1 MRMRIS
7 ISVAKLPATLALA
20 AAVCLAAGGCD
31 SSGDDG
37 FPETV
42 PVKGKVSMAGQPL
55 SKGSI
60 SFIPNSGRPAT
71 AMLSPTAP
79 MSWVPSRRRM
89 APSRGHF
96 RVTVTATTAD
106 PKQMPRPGDPP
117 PKNLVP
123 KKYNR
128 PETSGLTADVEKK
141 DNKDFDFD
149 LK

>member
-1 MRMRIS
+1 MPIPM
-7 ISVAKLPATLALA
+7 SVAKLRAPLALA
-20 AAVCLAAGGCD
+20 AAVCLAAAGGCA
-31 SSGDDG
+31 SSGDEG

-42 PVKGKVSMAGQPL
+42 PVKGKVTMAGQPL
-55 SKGSI
+55 PKGSI

-71 AMLSPTAP
+71 ALIQPDGTYVLSTFEEKDGA
-79 MSWVPSRRRM
+79 VP
-89 APSRGHF
+89 GHF

-106 PKQMPRPGDPP
+106 PNQMPRPGEPP
-117 PKNLVP
+117 PKALVP

-128 PETSGLTADVEKK
+128 PESSGLTADVDKK

>member
-1 MRMRIS
+1 MTRP
-7 ISVAKLPATLALA
+7 ISVAKSRATMALA
-20 AAVCLAAGGCD
+20 AAVCLAVAGGCA
-31 SSGDDG
+31 SSGEED

-55 SKGSI
+55 PKGSI
-60 SFIPNSGRPAT
+60 SFIPNAGRPAT
-71 AMLSPTAP
+71 ALIQPDGTYVLSTFKEKDGA
-79 MSWVPSRRRM
+79 VPGR
-89 APSRGHF
+89 F
-96 RVTVTATTAD
+96 RVTITATTAE
-106 PKQMPRPGDPP
+106 PNQMPRPGEPP

-128 PETSGLTADVEKK
+128 PETSGLTAEVEKK

>member
-1 MRMRIS
+1 MRMPIPM
-7 ISVAKLPATLALA
+7 SVAKLSAPLAV
-20 AAVCLAAGGCD
+20 AVCLAAAGGCT
-31 SSGDDG
+31 SSGDEG

-71 AMLSPTAP
+71 ALIQPDGTYVLGTFKEKDGA
-79 MSWVPSRRRM
+79 VP
-89 APSRGHF
+89 GHF

-106 PKQMPRPGDPP
+106 PNQMPRPGDPP

-128 PETSGLTADVEKK
+128 PESSGLTADVEKK
-141 DNKDFDFD
+141 DTKDFDFD